1 VAPYPETVVRIFT
14 ALGARALAGHAG
26 AYLARRAR
34 PGPVAFPVAGPGW
47 LPAIA
52 ADGKRYAARPG
63 KTGSSRTCWPPRPL
77 QQNRAHGLPS
87 MAEEAEAA
95 GPTAPCSVVVCRAGY
110 TGTRGGPYAYQGAG
124 RGLPR
129 ARRESRCATL
139 IPTPAC
145 KSVPCRHDPGRY
157 EDLPVLHITH
167 QPDEA
172 PGSRT
177 VRQRVG
183 GEIETVGVAPVPEDQ
198 RTQTPM
204 QMFIVWLMASASATT
219 PLIGLLLF
227 HFGLTYM
234 IAAIVV
240 AFLIGFIP
248 AGLFSEMG
256 REVPLSALVV
266 ARRTFGWDG
275 SLLFSVLFSVV
286 NLGWFGLNT
295 EVGASASLSSME
307 SRDCFSHALR
317 LTSTASFVRTSPP

>member
-1 VAPYPETVVRIFT
+1 
-14 ALGARALAGHAG
+14 
-26 AYLARRAR
+26 
-34 PGPVAFPVAGPGW
+34 
-47 LPAIA
+47 
-52 ADGKRYAARPG
+52 
-63 KTGSSRTCWPPRPL
+63 
-77 QQNRAHGLPS
+77 
-87 MAEEAEAA
+87 M
-95 GPTAPCSVVVCRAGY
+95 
-110 TGTRGGPYAYQGAG
+110 
-124 RGLPR
+124 
-129 ARRESRCATL
+129 
-139 IPTPAC
+139 
-145 KSVPCRHDPGRY
+145 
-157 EDLPVLHITH
+157 LHITH